1 MFVDDG
7 FHTVLHSWV
16 RSQNFSFNLLDLYDY
31 NLINISK
38 ISGIRKLLDWLK
50 DWQLGD

>member
-1 MFVDDG
+1 MMDS
-7 FHTVLHSWV
+7 TQYYIPESEANILVLT
-16 RSQNFSFNLLDLYDY
+16 LDLYDY

-38 ISGIRKLLDWLK
+38 ISGISKLLDWLK